1 MRLMKRLAVP
11 IVILLLM
18 LMAGAVWALFAYL
31 DLPKMAG
38 GPPAAD
44 TPPSVS
50 EAATPA
56 PAGEEPSAEAP
67 ATFDVVRIDPK
78 GISVFAGRA
87 TPGENVTIMGDGKPV
102 GSVQAD
108 ENGEW
113 TLATEHPFASA
124 DPKLAL
130 VKTPP
135 AQAGAP
141 AAQTKVAGSL
151 EAHDSAQPDAQ
162 PHKSASAVTSHLMK
176 NFEGIVAAAR
186 TAAKEEKSAAQEDK
200 KEVAAEAPKALAANE
215 APSTA
220 TANEAPSTAPASE
233 AKPVAI
239 PDPATLPADTAKP
252 GKVAAAAPLTPSAP
266 GAPNEPAAPTSIP
279 VPITFVFNEA
289 TFTDDGRK
297 AVGLLL
303 EYLQLKHFG
312 KVTLTGHAD
321 ERGTEQLNIELSAE
335 RLGSVEK
342 FLRDGGFKGRLELI
356 PKGES
361 EPFTGVVRAE
371 YPQEDLWQFDRRVE
385 LIIPH

>member
-1 MRLMKRLAVP
+1 MKRLAVL
-11 IVILLLM
+11 VILLLM
-18 LMAGAVWALFAYL
+18 LFAGAVWALFAYL

-38 GPPAAD
+38 GPPTE

-56 PAGEEPSAEAP
+56 PAGGQQQAEAQ
-67 ATFDVVRIDPK
+67 ATFDVARVDPK

-102 GSVQAD
+102 GTVQAD
-108 ENGEW
+108 ENGQW

-130 VKTPP
+130 VTKP
-135 AQAGAP
+135 ASQAEAP

-151 EAHDSAQPDAQ
+151 EAHDSAPPDK
-162 PHKSASAVTSHLMK
+162 PSHKSASAVTSHLMK
-176 NFEGIVAAAR
+176 DFEGIVAAAR
-186 TAAKEEKSAAQEDK
+186 TAAKEAKSTAPEEKT
-200 KEVAAEAPKALAANE
+200 EVPAEAPSTLAANE

-220 TANEAPSTAPASE
+220 PEPKRGDVPEPS
-233 AKPVAI
+233 
-239 PDPATLPADTAKP
+239 TLPAEAAKP
-252 GKVAAAAPLTPSAP
+252 GKVATAAPLTPSVPSAP
-266 GAPNEPAAPTSIP
+266 DVPVARKSIP

-303 EYLQLKHFG
+303 EYLQLKHFP
-312 KVTLTGHAD
+312 KITLTGHAD
-321 ERGTEQLNIELSAE
+321 ERGTEELNMELSAE
-335 RLGSVEK
+335 RLDSVEK
-342 FLRDGGFKGRLELI
+342 YLRDGGYKGRLELI

-371 YPQEDLWQFDRRVE
+371 YSQEDLWQFDRRVE